1 MKKEDFVVNE
11 RPGYLKIS
19 LANFK
24 NPNPGRQVKYQAIPL
39 KDSFVEEIL
48 TYVNT
53 LEDGALLFP
62 SKKYVFGWGWK
73 TIQNKSMSTRTA
85 LRRLRHYNLGHLGQD
100 EKFHK
105 IWLHWFRHQRLGE
118 LAKQGIPDRQLAQIS
133 GHASTEMLD
142 IYIHLNP
149 YSIPVQPG

>member
-24 NPNPGRQVKYQAIPL
+24 NPNPGRQKKYQAIPL
-39 KDSFVEEIL
+39 MDSFVEEIL
-48 TYVNT
+48 AYVNQH
-53 LEDGALLFP
+53 ENGSLLFP
-62 SKKYVFGWGWK
+62 SRKFVFGWGWK
-73 TIQNKSMSTRTA
+73 TDSGKPMSTRTA
-85 LRRLRHYNLGHLGQD
+85 LRRLRYHNLGYVGED

-118 LAKQGIPDRQLAQIS
+118 LAKMGIPDRQLAQTS

-142 IYIHLNP
+142 IYVHLNP
-149 YSIPVQPG
+149 YSISIQAG